1 MEVLVFWA
9 RHWKNR
15 GTMGSHPGTMVRCR
29 IKIKR
34 IFGSRFVTV
43 LLQILSRFVTDFKQ
57 DFYYKYRPCIKAN
70 FEIEGADTRV

>member
-15 GTMGSHPGTMVRCR
+15 GTMGSHRGTMVRWR
-29 IKIKR
+29 IKIKH

-43 LLQILSRFVTDFKQ
+43 FVTDLLQILGRFVIDFKQ

-70 FEIEGADTRV
+70 LESRD